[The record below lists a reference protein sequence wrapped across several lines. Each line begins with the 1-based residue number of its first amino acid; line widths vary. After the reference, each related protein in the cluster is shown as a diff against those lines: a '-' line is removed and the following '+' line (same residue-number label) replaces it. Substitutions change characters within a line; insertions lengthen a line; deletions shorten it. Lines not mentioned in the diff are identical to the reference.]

1 MGPYFN
7 LRKAA
12 SGAYDA
18 ASIAQKRVIGK
29 SHKFAQSEL
38 ASETGIIVAIHLF
51 YLATSLPASKISLSN
66 DSH

>member
-1 MGPYFN
+1 MDGPGFN

-29 SHKFAQSEL
+29 SHRFAQSEL
-38 ASETGIIVAIHLF
+38 ASETGITVAIHPL
-51 YLATSLPASKISLSN
+51 LACNLPPCQQ
-66 DSH
+66 D